1 MSIVVNTTWRTEP
14 EIFIG
19 TITHLTEIPNG
30 EDLPVLELTIE
41 NSFEQYQVVMFQP
54 HRDLQLTQIPDC
66 AVQMVL
72 WEGER
77 GNAVSRSDTVILLDT
92 PDTLLHL
99 PESKLVDPDLVVDIE
114 LFIDACPVQS
124 LADFVR
130 RVLGRPSVG
139 LCFLNGVMQE
149 DGLQQPGCL
158 ARHSLEVAAR
168 SFDACRGYSDEER
181 WLAAIAGLLHGLGRI
196 ELPASEPVEHLK
208 VVLKTLGLLAPQL
221 KWLGQI
227 HPEAVTVIQFI
238 IASMY
243 RIGSQKPLH
252 PSAMVVQAS
261 HLVAADLQSDLMA
274 AAQFYMNSPTTRW
287 NEPDR
292 HDGAFPIVRN

>member
-1 MSIVVNTTWRTEP
+1 MSIIVNTEWQSEP

-19 TITHLTEIPNG
+19 TITNLTEIPNG
-30 EDLPVLELTIE
+30 EALPVLELIIE
-41 NSFEQYQVVMFQP
+41 NSFEQYRVVMLQP
-54 HRDLQLTQIPDC
+54 HRDLQLTQIPDR
-66 AVQMVL
+66 AVQLVL

-77 GNAVSRSDTVILLDT
+77 GSAVSRSDTVILLDT
-92 PDTLLHL
+92 PDTILHL
-99 PESKLVDPDLVVDIE
+99 PESKLVCPNLAVDIE
-114 LFIDACPVQS
+114 LFLESCPVQP

-139 LCFLNGVMQE
+139 LPFLNGAMQE
-149 DGLQQPGCL
+149 AGLRQPGCL

-181 WLAAIAGLLHGLGRI
+181 WLAAIAALLHGLGRI
-196 ELPASEPVEHLK
+196 ELPASGPVEHLK

-221 KWLGQI
+221 EWLGQI
-227 HPEAVTVIQFI
+227 HPEAVRMIQFI

-243 RIGSQKPLH
+243 RIGSQKALH

-261 HLVAADLQSDLMA
+261 HLIAADLQSDLMTSA
-274 AAQFYMNSPTTRW
+274 ENYMNNSTTRW
-287 NEPDR
+287 IAPDIP
-292 HDGAFPIVRN
+292 DGAFRS